1 MLKINKM
8 DFIVSVYIFCLIVA
22 EIMGG
27 KTFDLVRIGGLNL
40 TASVAIFVF
49 PITYAINDVVVEV
62 KGKSRAQS
70 IVRSGIIVI
79 ALIVLFSLLAVSL
92 APTSR
97 FAPTESAYDTI
108 FKISIRFS
116 LASLA
121 AFAFAEALD
130 VLIFYRLRQR
140 MGKRNLWFRTNM
152 SNFISQLVDTTIFM
166 VLAFYAFDRSIGQNA
181 NFLIGLILPY
191 WLLKCLMSIL
201 ETPFVYLGVSWLK
214 RGSTE
219 SQSCQKAEV

>member
-1 MLKINKM
+1 M
-8 DFIVSVYIFCLIVA
+8 DLIVSIYIFCLVVA

-27 KTFDLVRIGGLNL
+27 KTFSLIHVGKLDL

-49 PITYAINDVVVEV
+49 PITYAICDTIVEV

-70 IVRSGIIVI
+70 LVRSGIVVI

-92 APTSR
+92 SPTSR
-97 FAPTESAYDTI
+97 FAPMESAYDMI

-140 MGKRNLWFRTNM
+140 MGKRNLWLRTNL
-152 SNFISQLVDTTIFM
+152 SNFISQLVDTVIFM
-166 VLAFYAFDRSIGQNA
+166 VLAFYALDKPIGQNL

-191 WLLKCLMSIL
+191 WLLKCLMSVI

-214 RGSTE
+214 KE
-219 SQSCQKAEV
+219 QNED

>member
-1 MLKINKM
+1 M
-8 DFIVSVYIFCLIVA
+8 DLIVSIYIFCLVVA

-27 KTFDLVRIGGLNL
+27 KTFNLIHIGKLDL

-49 PITYAINDVVVEV
+49 PITYAICDMIVEV

-70 IVRSGIIVI
+70 LVRSGIIVI

-97 FAPTESAYDTI
+97 FAPMESAYDTI

-130 VLIFYRLRQR
+130 VLIFYRLKQ
-140 MGKRNLWFRTNM
+140 K
-152 SNFISQLVDTTIFM
+152 ISSSKI
-166 VLAFYAFDRSIGQNA
+166 
-181 NFLIGLILPY
+181 
-191 WLLKCLMSIL
+191 
-201 ETPFVYLGVSWLK
+201 
-214 RGSTE
+214 
-219 SQSCQKAEV
+219 